1 VSITDWLGIYRLST
15 AMEAVFLLIITGLTS
30 AGVFILGVR
39 GLRLSRLGLGT
50 VLGKVC
56 ECVGLT
62 LLLCLVNLAVG
73 VCSILAWRSLTGH
86 FVSIYIASDT
96 TLLLLSLLQ
105 ALTLH
110 AWLEGPRHLTRP
122 SPEAMPSSREP

>member
-15 AMEAVFLLIITGLTS
+15 AMEAVFLLIITVLTS

-39 GLRLSRLGLGT
+39 GLRLSRSGLGT

-110 AWLEGPRHLTRP
+110 AWLKGPRHLTRP
-122 SPEAMPSSREP
+122 SPEAMPNSREP